1 MEATLLPAPTDF
13 TLLPAAPA
21 PLTQLRRSL
30 AADTLKLKRTAAL
43 RLTLLSGAFP
53 VLITFLIFFF
63 KGDII
68 MKTGGSP
75 WPRFISTSWQTA
87 GTLLLPLFVVL
98 LTSLVVHIETK
109 ATAWKHLY
117 AQPVGRGAVFVSKL
131 LLILALNAV
140 ALLLFAAL
148 VLGAGLLLSV
158 LRPKLGFVL
167 ATIPFETVVWMLL
180 RTYVATLGL
189 LAVQYVVSLFWRS
202 FVVPVGV
209 GMGAVVATIALL
221 SWEHADKIPYA
232 APLGTAMAM
241 KMEKATLTVAHEL
254 AKHEWYSLGWFAG
267 VLVLGYVLLLRRNVS

>member
-1 MEATLLPAPTDF
+1 MEATLPSSDF
-13 TLLPAAPA
+13 TLLSAAPA
-21 PLTQLRRSL
+21 PITQLRRTL
-30 AADTLKLKRTAAL
+30 ASDTLKLKRTAAL

-68 MKTGGSP
+68 MKAGGSP

-117 AQPVGRGAVFVSKL
+117 AQPVGRGAVFLSKL

-148 VLGAGLLLSV
+148 VLGAGMLLSV
-158 LRPKLGFVL
+158 LRPKLGFAL
-167 ATIPFETVVWMLL
+167 ATIPLETVVWMLL

-221 SWEHADKIPYA
+221 QWEHADKIPYA
-232 APLGTAMAM
+232 APLGTSMAM
-241 KMEKATLTVAHEL
+241 KMVKGGGLEVAHEL
-254 AKHEWYSLGWFAG
+254 AKHEWYSLGWFAA
-267 VLVLGYVLLLRRNVS
+267 VLVLGYVLLLRRSATN